1 MFGETVFLLLY
12 VNFLWICFT
21 LVGFLVF
28 GIGPSTVAMFTVFR
42 KWSMGEDGI
51 RVFKLFYKTYKKE
64 FLRANAIGI
73 LLLVFGYMLYV
84 NLNFLQLDR
93 EWLQQLMKTLFIV
106 VTIVY
111 GIMLLYIFPLY
122 VHYENKLYLYFKN
135 AILIAL
141 YSPVRTIYL
150 IAACLT
156 LYYLYFVL
164 PVFIFF
170 FGASL
175 SSLVIMWIAYRTFIR
190 LELRQE
196 QMQESNA

>member
-1 MFGETVFLLLY
+1 M
-12 VNFLWICFT
+12 VNFIC
-21 LVGFLVF
+21 
-28 GIGPSTVAMFTVFR
+28 S
-42 KWSMGEDGI
+42 E
-51 RVFKLFYKTYKKE
+51 KLFFCYSMSIFFGFVLHLWVSSCSVLDQVLLPCLRYSGNGRWVRMEFGYLSSFIKHTKKE

-170 FGASL
+170 
-175 SSLVIMWIAYRTFIR
+175 
-190 LELRQE
+190 LR
-196 QMQESNA
+196 S

>member
-1 MFGETVFLLLY
+1 
-12 VNFLWICFT
+12 
-21 LVGFLVF
+21 
-28 GIGPSTVAMFTVFR
+28 
-42 KWSMGEDGI
+42 
-51 RVFKLFYKTYKKE
+51 
-64 FLRANAIGI
+64 
-73 LLLVFGYMLYV
+73 MLYV